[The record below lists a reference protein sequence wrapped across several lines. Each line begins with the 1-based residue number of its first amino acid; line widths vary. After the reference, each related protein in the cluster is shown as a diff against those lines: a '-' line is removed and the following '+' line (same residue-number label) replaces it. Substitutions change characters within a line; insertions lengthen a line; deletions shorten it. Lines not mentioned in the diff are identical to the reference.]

1 MWDTHITKLF
11 LKIRVRFFSSERN
24 VHICVK
30 ILSTCYI
37 LKRLQNGKRDYLD
50 SMHKIF
56 KKKKKPKWAFMI
68 ILHLTFTY
76 DIKFYETNFLIIYRF
91 EKRILDMEIWEN
103 GFVQDGD
110 NAMGLQY
117 MNSS

>member
-1 MWDTHITKLF
+1 
-11 LKIRVRFFSSERN
+11 
-24 VHICVK
+24 
-30 ILSTCYI
+30 
-37 LKRLQNGKRDYLD
+37 
-50 SMHKIF
+50 
-56 KKKKKPKWAFMI
+56 MI

-76 DIKFYETNFLIIYRF
+76 DIKFYETIFLIIYRF
-91 EKRILDMEIWEN
+91 EKRIIDMEIWEN

>member
-56 KKKKKPKWAFMI
+56 KKKKKPKMSFYDNI
-68 ILHLTFTY
+68 TFNFHL
-76 DIKFYETNFLIIYRF
+76 
-91 EKRILDMEIWEN
+91 
-103 GFVQDGD
+103 
-110 NAMGLQY
+110 
-117 MNSS
+117 